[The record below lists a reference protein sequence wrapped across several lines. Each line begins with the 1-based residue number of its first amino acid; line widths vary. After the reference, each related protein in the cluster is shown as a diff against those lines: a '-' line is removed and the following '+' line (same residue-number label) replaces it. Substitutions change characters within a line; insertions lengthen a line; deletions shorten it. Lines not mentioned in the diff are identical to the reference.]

1 MPAGFVYLPCVRCLL
16 AGCRNACDIQ
26 SAWAFFVAYPYSV
39 GNAKAWK
46 RGISSRFSSHAF
58 FIPARFG
65 NWGAD
70 KKRDVMKITRLLA
83 VIIFSAA
90 NLYAGTA
97 QTDTTRLHVASKPVP
112 VGKPLRVSFTIYTNQ
127 KGDLKLPGDLKG
139 LEILLG
145 PAVSRPADTAA
156 CWTTYT
162 YIFNAPEAGFYL
174 LEPAVWEGE
183 TGRRVVSEPVLLEVQ
198 PKRAE

>member
-1 MPAGFVYLPCVRCLL
+1 MLL
-16 AGCRNACDIQ
+16 AG
-26 SAWAFFVAYPYSV
+26 
-39 GNAKAWK
+39 
-46 RGISSRFSSHAF
+46 
-58 FIPARFG
+58 
-65 NWGAD
+65 
-70 KKRDVMKITRLLA
+70 LA
-83 VIIFSAA
+83 IFSAA
-90 NLYAGTA
+90 DSYAETV

-139 LEILLG
+139 LKLLLG

-156 CWTTYT
+156 TWTTYT
-162 YIFNAPEAGFYL
+162 YIFHAPEAGFYL

-183 TGRRVVSEPVLLEVQ
+183 TGKRVVSEPVLLEVQ